1 MIDWLFEQS
10 TGSNLTV
17 SISFHSDLFS
27 ASTIEKIRSY
37 RFDSFKHEWD
47 MMTKL
52 DDLTKETETYD
63 DFEEYSTK
71 KTQLVKLI
79 NLYKKNLRDKVKTV
93 LKSILPLTM
102 LA

>member
-1 MIDWLFEQS
+1 
-10 TGSNLTV
+10 
-17 SISFHSDLFS
+17 
-27 ASTIEKIRSY
+27 
-37 RFDSFKHEWD
+37 
-47 MMTKL
+47 MTKL